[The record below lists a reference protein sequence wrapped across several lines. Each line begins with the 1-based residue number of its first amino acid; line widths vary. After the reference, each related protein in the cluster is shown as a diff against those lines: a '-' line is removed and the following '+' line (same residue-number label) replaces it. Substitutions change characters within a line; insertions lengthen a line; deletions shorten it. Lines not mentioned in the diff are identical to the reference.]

1 MHDLQHY
8 DVWTS
13 TEHKNDIV
21 CSLWSLSGCFESVWL
36 ALFAPKC
43 NRARS
48 TSLAPIPRCMMIASS
63 WRSGDEGATS
73 KVSSYV
79 FSKSAYRSMRNK
91 FFSPIAA
98 VPTSIKHCL
107 SLPPS
112 FMLQGVTRGTNIY
125 RKELELKLGCKSPP
139 PLFPTRLERFRSAV
153 KGTCWGQ
160 GLADRKAVNVVFL
173 EEVTLIR
180 WKKWWSHNPDVETWR
195 RKWKLVWLSEQRLR
209 SI

>member
-1 MHDLQHY
+1 
-8 DVWTS
+8 
-13 TEHKNDIV
+13 
-21 CSLWSLSGCFESVWL
+21 
-36 ALFAPKC
+36 
-43 NRARS
+43 
-48 TSLAPIPRCMMIASS
+48 MMIASS

-125 RKELELKLGCKSPP
+125 RQELELKLGCKSPP
-139 PLFPTRLERFRSAV
+139 PLLPTRLERFRLGCERDLLGTGPSRSEGRQCRLPGRSDAHKMKKMV
-153 KGTCWGQ
+153 KSQSRCRNMTKEM
-160 GLADRKAVNVVFL
+160 KAGVA
-173 EEVTLIR
+173 
-180 WKKWWSHNPDVETWR
+180 
-195 RKWKLVWLSEQRLR
+195 
-209 SI
+209 